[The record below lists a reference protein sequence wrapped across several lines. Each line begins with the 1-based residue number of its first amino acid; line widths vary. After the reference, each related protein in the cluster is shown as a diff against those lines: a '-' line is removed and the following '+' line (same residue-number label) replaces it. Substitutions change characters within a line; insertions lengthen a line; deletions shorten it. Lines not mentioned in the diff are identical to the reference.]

1 VSRQWETLHE
11 LAPVQGTWSFD
22 QRDGATFFGKEH
34 FHTGVCLSRMPF
46 IEGDIQARI
55 QTNGVLE
62 RINERVFAGV
72 LLGYKSLRDEC
83 IAVGIGGDQCVY
95 SIRRYNGGIH
105 DWVLIAGSDGEDP
118 LGSHVSCPYWITLRG
133 LTIELHINNL
143 NVLTHTL
150 REPLESTNF
159 ALFAVSESSS
169 VTFAHIM
176 VRAAPLCLF
185 DFG

>member
-1 VSRQWETLHE
+1 MSRQWEALHE
-11 LAPVQGTWSFD
+11 LAPVQGKWSFD
-22 QRDGATFFGKEH
+22 QRDGATFLGKEH

-46 IEGDIQARI
+46 IEGDFQTQIQANR
-55 QTNGVLE
+55 VL
-62 RINERVFAGV
+62 ERVFAGV

-83 IAVGIGGDQCVY
+83 IAVGIGGDRYIY
-95 SIRRYNGGIH
+95 SIRRYNGGKH

-118 LGSHVSCPYWITLRG
+118 LSSHVSCAYWITLRG
-133 LTIELHINNL
+133 LTIELRINNL

-150 REPLESTNF
+150 RAPLESTNF
-159 ALFAVSESSS
+159 ALFAVSESSN
-169 VTFAHIM
+169 VAFTHIM